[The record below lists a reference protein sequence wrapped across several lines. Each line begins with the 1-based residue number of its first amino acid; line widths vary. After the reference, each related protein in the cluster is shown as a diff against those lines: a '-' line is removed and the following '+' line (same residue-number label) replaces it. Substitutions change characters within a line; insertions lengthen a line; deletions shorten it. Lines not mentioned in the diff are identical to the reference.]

1 MAFRVENETVTPLL
15 EPAGEAYGGL
25 AILKRLGTL
34 FEWRDLT
41 YTNADG
47 GFVAA
52 WRAPASERGA
62 AGQAD

>member
-1 MAFRVENETVTPLL
+1 MTPLQ

-41 YTNADG
+41 FTHAG
-47 GFVAA
+47 GKFVAA
-52 WRAPASERGA
+52 WRASASERGA